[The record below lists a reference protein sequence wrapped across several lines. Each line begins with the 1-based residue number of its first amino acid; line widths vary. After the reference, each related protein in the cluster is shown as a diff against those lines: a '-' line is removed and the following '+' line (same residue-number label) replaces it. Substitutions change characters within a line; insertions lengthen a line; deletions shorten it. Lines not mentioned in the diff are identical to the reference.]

1 MASLR
6 HIEFVMTSSFCT
18 RELLKSNIVLN
29 FQVDSLSWAN
39 VNALVVNGV
48 RCENSI
54 LWPPKGTSLCAS
66 ASFKLLSVKIRLGV
80 WPVCWSE
87 KKINSHIKKLCFI
100 HLLRRP
106 PRTDFRQIWCDKLP
120 RWDNQ
125 PWQILEQSAQGFWF
139 YRRPNFR
146 IFP

>member
-1 MASLR
+1 MYPNFALSDNITWRCNQITIFKMASLR

-54 LWPPKGTSLCAS
+54 LWPPKGISLCAS

-87 KKINSHIKKLCFI
+87 KKINSHIKKVMFHPFAQKTSANGFSPNLV
-100 HLLRRP
+100 
-106 PRTDFRQIWCDKLP
+106 
-120 RWDNQ
+120 
-125 PWQILEQSAQGFWF
+125 WQVASM
-139 YRRPNFR
+139 R
-146 IFP
+146 